1 MMIQIHEL
9 YKAYG
14 NVVAIDRIDLNIRE
28 NVVTGLLGP
37 NGAGK
42 TTLVSILTGIIEKN
56 GGRVTVGGL
65 DLDAS
70 LSEIQ
75 SMTGIVPQTLAFY
88 PMLSAFENLEYFG
101 ALYGLRGKKLRERI
115 EFSVDVASLRP
126 FLNRRAG
133 AFSGGMQRRLNLAI
147 GLLNDP
153 KILYLDEPTVGVD
166 AQSRQY
172 MLEMIRKINIEH
184 GTTIVF
190 ASHYIGEIQQTSDDI
205 IIIDDGKI
213 TLHERMD
220 SILASEAFCTIE
232 IDPHIDIGKEK
243 FPWPGGLRVEE
254 GKIFIDCDSAFYQNF
269 IHALS
274 VLRDRGIEIHDIH
287 YNKDKLEELYLRL
300 TSTRLRDDE

>member
-1 MMIQIHEL
+1 MIQIQGL
-9 YKAYG
+9 YKAYED
-14 NVVAIDRIDLNIRE
+14 VVAIDRVDCNIRE

-42 TTLVSILTGIIEKN
+42 TTLVSILTGVIKKN
-56 GGRVTVGGL
+56 GGRVAIGGL
-65 DLDAS
+65 DLDTN

-88 PMLSAFENLEYFG
+88 PLLTAFENLEYFG
-101 ALYGLRGKKLRERI
+101 ALYGIRGKRLRDRI

-133 AFSGGMQRRLNLAI
+133 KFSGGMQRRLNLAI

-172 MLEMIRKINIEH
+172 MLEMIRKINTEH
-184 GTTIVF
+184 NTTIVF
-190 ASHYIGEIQQTSDDI
+190 ASHYIGEIQQISDDI

-213 TLHERMD
+213 ILNERMD
-220 SILASEAFCTIE
+220 AILASGAFCTIE
-232 IDPHIDIGKEK
+232 IDPRIDIEKEG
-243 FPWPGGLRVEE
+243 FPWPDGLRFEE
-254 GKIFIDCDSAFYQNF
+254 GKIFIDCDSAFYQN
-269 IHALS
+269 IIQALT
-274 VLRDRGIEIHDIH
+274 VLRDRNIEIKDMH
-287 YNKDKLEELYLRL
+287 YDRDKLEALYLRL
-300 TSTRLRDDE
+300 TSTRLRDEE